1 MAKQP
6 FTQETLYKL
15 YEDNGVITLDLIA
28 EALPTWTLADI
39 KQRLSGWR
47 YRKAIDYKLENDEL
61 IDFEF
66 LRNKKAQQVEI
77 TEGHRLKLDLLFR
90 QVLATSE
97 IIEKSTAKASDRN
110 KAMELQQKA
119 MRAIP
124 GAVFKELSEVY
135 E

>member
-1 MAKQP
+1 M
-6 FTQETLYKL
+6 
-15 YEDNGVITLDLIA
+15 
-28 EALPTWTLADI
+28 PTWTLADI

-47 YRKAIDYKLENDEL
+47 YRKAIDYKLEDDEL

-119 MRAIP
+119 MRSIP
-124 GAVFKELSEVY
+124 DAVFKELSEVY

>member
-15 YEDNGVITLDLIA
+15 YEDNGVITLALIA

-47 YRKAIDYKLENDEL
+47 YRKAIDYKLEDDEL

-97 IIEKSTAKASDRN
+97 IIEKSTAKVSDRN

-124 GAVFKELSEVY
+124 DAVFKELSEVY
-135 E
+135 D

>member
-6 FTQETLYKL
+6 FIQETLYKL

-39 KQRLSGWR
+39 KQRLSGWW
-47 YRKAIDYKLENDEL
+47 YRKAIDYKLEDDEL

-124 GAVFKELSEVY
+124 DAVFKELSEVY

>member
-47 YRKAIDYKLENDEL
+47 YRKAIDYKLEDDEL

-90 QVLATSE
+90 QVLAASE

-124 GAVFKELSEVY
+124 DAVFKELSEVY

>member
-39 KQRLSGWR
+39 KHRLSGWR
-47 YRKAIDYKLENDEL
+47 YRKAIDYKLEDDEL

-124 GAVFKELSEVY
+124 DAVFKELSEVY

>member
-47 YRKAIDYKLENDEL
+47 YRKAIDYKLEDDEL

-66 LRNKKAQQVEI
+66 LRNRKAQQVEI

-124 GAVFKELSEVY
+124 DAVFKELSEVY

>member
-1 MAKQP
+1 MAKQA

-47 YRKAIDYKLENDEL
+47 YRKAIDYKLEDDEL

-77 TEGHRLKLDLLFR
+77 TEGHRLKLDLLYR

-124 GAVFKELSEVY
+124 DAVFKELSEVY

>member
-47 YRKAIDYKLENDEL
+47 YRKAIDYKLEDDEL
-61 IDFEF
+61 LDFEF

-124 GAVFKELSEVY
+124 DAVFKELSEVY

>member
-47 YRKAIDYKLENDEL
+47 YRKAIDYKLEDDEL

-66 LRNKKAQQVEI
+66 LRNKKVQQVEI

-124 GAVFKELSEVY
+124 DAVFKELSEVY

>member
-124 GAVFKELSEVY
+124 DAVFKELSEVY

>member
-1 MAKQP
+1 MVKQP

-15 YEDNGVITLDLIA
+15 YEDNGVITLALIA

-47 YRKAIDYKLENDEL
+47 YRKAIDYKLEDDEL

-124 GAVFKELSEVY
+124 DAVFKELSEVY
-135 E
+135 D

>member
-15 YEDNGVITLDLIA
+15 YEDNGVITLGLIA

-124 GAVFKELSEVY
+124 DAVFKELSEVY

>member
-15 YEDNGVITLDLIA
+15 YEDNGVITLELIA

-47 YRKAIDYKLENDEL
+47 YRKAIDYKLEDDEL

-124 GAVFKELSEVY
+124 DAVFKELSEVY
-135 E
+135 D

>member
-47 YRKAIDYKLENDEL
+47 YRKAIDYKLEDDEL

-124 GAVFKELSEVY
+124 DAVFKELSEVY

>member
-1 MAKQP
+1 VAKQP

-47 YRKAIDYKLENDEL
+47 YRKAIDYKLEDDEL

-124 GAVFKELSEVY
+124 DAVFKELSEVY

>member
-15 YEDNGVITLDLIA
+15 YEDNGVITLELIA

-47 YRKAIDYKLENDEL
+47 YRKAIDYKLEDDEL

-119 MRAIP
+119 MRSIP
-124 GAVFKELSEVY
+124 DAVFKELSEVY

>member
-47 YRKAIDYKLENDEL
+47 YRKAIDYKLEDDEL

-110 KAMELQQKA
+110 KAMEPQQKA

-124 GAVFKELSEVY
+124 DAVFKELSEVY

>member
-15 YEDNGVITLDLIA
+15 YEDNGVITLALIA

-47 YRKAIDYKLENDEL
+47 YRKAIDYKLEDDEL

-124 GAVFKELSEVY
+124 DVVFKELSEVY

>member
-15 YEDNGVITLDLIA
+15 YEDNGVITLALIA

-47 YRKAIDYKLENDEL
+47 YRKAIDYKLEDDEL

-124 GAVFKELSEVY
+124 DAVFKELSEVY

>member
-6 FTQETLYKL
+6 FIQETLYKL

-47 YRKAIDYKLENDEL
+47 YRKAIDYKLEDDEL

-66 LRNKKAQQVEI
+66 LRNKKAHQVEI

-124 GAVFKELSEVY
+124 DAVFKELSEVY

>member
-1 MAKQP
+1 MAN
-6 FTQETLYKL
+6 TQETLYKL

-47 YRKAIDYKLENDEL
+47 YRKAIDYKLEDDEL

-124 GAVFKELSEVY
+124 DAVFKELSEVY

>member
-110 KAMELQQKA
+110 KAMELKQKA

-124 GAVFKELSEVY
+124 DAVFKELSEVY

>member
-15 YEDNGVITLDLIA
+15 YEDNGVITLALIA

-47 YRKAIDYKLENDEL
+47 YRKAIDYKLEDDEL

-119 MRAIP
+119 MRSIP
-124 GAVFKELSEVY
+124 DAVFKELSEVY
-135 E
+135 D

>member
-47 YRKAIDYKLENDEL
+47 YRKAIDYKLEDDEL

-77 TEGHRLKLDLLFR
+77 TKGHRLKLDLLFR

-124 GAVFKELSEVY
+124 DAVFKELSEVY

>member
-47 YRKAIDYKLENDEL
+47 YRKAIDYKLEDDEL

-119 MRAIP
+119 MRSIP
-124 GAVFKELSEVY
+124 DAVFKELSEVY

>member
-28 EALPTWTLADI
+28 EALQTWTLADI

-47 YRKAIDYKLENDEL
+47 YRKAIDYKLEDDEL

-124 GAVFKELSEVY
+124 DAVFKELSEVY

>member
-90 QVLATSE
+90 QVLAASE

-124 GAVFKELSEVY
+124 DAVFKELSEVY

>member
-15 YEDNGVITLDLIA
+15 YEDNGVITLALIA

-124 GAVFKELSEVY
+124 DAVFKELSEVY

>member
-6 FTQETLYKL
+6 FTQETLHKL

-47 YRKAIDYKLENDEL
+47 YRKAIDYKLEDDEL

-124 GAVFKELSEVY
+124 DAVFKELSEVY

>member
-110 KAMELQQKA
+110 KAMELQQNRKKN
-119 MRAIP
+119 
-124 GAVFKELSEVY
+124 GQE
-135 E
+135 

>member
-47 YRKAIDYKLENDEL
+47 YRKAIDYKLEDDEL

-66 LRNKKAQQVEI
+66 LRNKKAL
-77 TEGHRLKLDLLFR
+77 TEATLLQGRLIIY
-90 QVLATSE
+90 VLPPYFMIFSQ
-97 IIEKSTAKASDRN
+97 IST
-110 KAMELQQKA
+110 QKV
-119 MRAIP
+119 RTKI
-124 GAVFKELSEVY
+124 Y
-135 E
+135 

>member
-6 FTQETLYKL
+6 FTQETLYKI

-39 KQRLSGWR
+39 KQRLSGWL
-47 YRKAIDYKLENDEL
+47 YRKAIDYKLEDDEL

-124 GAVFKELSEVY
+124 DAVFKELSEVY

>member
-15 YEDNGVITLDLIA
+15 YEDNGVITLDLIS

-47 YRKAIDYKLENDEL
+47 YRKAIDYKIEDGYFSEITL
-61 IDFEF
+61 
-66 LRNKKAQQVEI
+66 LRNKKEALEEVTAGQ
-77 TEGHRLKLDLLFR
+77 RLKMDLYYR
-90 QVLATSE
+90 QVLALTG
-97 IIEKSTAKASDRN
+97 IIESNTSKDNDKTKAV
-110 KAMELQQKA
+110 ELQQKA

-124 GAVFKELSEVY
+124 DAVFKELSEVY

>member
-39 KQRLSGWR
+39 KRRLSGWR
-47 YRKAIDYKLENDEL
+47 YRKAIDYKLEDDEL

-124 GAVFKELSEVY
+124 DAVFKELSEVY